1 MSADAAAG
9 APLPRLCCLEKGPN
23 GYGFHLHGE
32 KGKVGQF
39 IRLVEPG
46 SPAEKAGLL
55 AGDRLVEVNGENV
68 EKETHQQVVSRI
80 RAALN
85 AVRLL
90 VVDPETDE
98 RLQKLGVQVREELL
112 RAQDGPGQAEPP
124 AATEAQGA
132 GGENEPQAAAP
143 EPRETEKSRPEQR
156 ELRPRLCTMKKG
168 ANGYGFNLHSDKSKP
183 GQFIRAVDPDSPA
196 EASGL
201 RAQDRI
207 VEVNGVCVEGKQ
219 HGDVVSAIKAGGD
232 ETKLLVVD
240 KETDEFFKKCGV
252 IPSQEHLT
260 GPLPEPFTNGEIR
273 KVKADPLT
281 LLWLSG
287 PGLQEKGGRR
297 HGWDK
302 DGCLAWLKLPF
313 PSCSLPSSD
322 NCPQPRAEPRQWG
335 GRGLAT
341 PLQPAILVTSPAFHS
356 PPYRRG
362 HSSPQEQ
369 SFSVWAHTAWAL
381 LLPV

>member
-32 KGKVGQF
+32 KGKLGQF

-112 RAQDGPGQAEPP
+112 HAQDGPGQAEPP
-124 AATEAQGA
+124 AATEAQEA

-143 EPRETEKSRPEQR
+143 EPRETDKSRPERR

-168 ANGYGFNLHSDKSKP
+168 ANGYGFNLHSDKSRP

-207 VEVNGVCVEGKQ
+207 VEVNGVCVEGRQ

-240 KETDEFFKKCGV
+240 KETDEFFKKCRV
-252 IPSQEHLT
+252 IPSQEHLS
-260 GPLPEPFTNGEIR
+260 GPLPEPFTNGEIQKENSREALTEVASDSPRSALARSTSSDTSEELNSQDSPR
-273 KVKADPLT
+273 KQDSTA
-281 LLWLSG
+281 
-287 PGLQEKGGRR
+287 
-297 HGWDK
+297 
-302 DGCLAWLKLPF
+302 
-313 PSCSLPSSD
+313 PSSTSSSSD
-322 NCPQPRAEPRQWG
+322 P
-335 GRGLAT
+335 
-341 PLQPAILVTSPAFHS
+341 ILD
-356 PPYRRG
+356 
-362 HSSPQEQ
+362 
-369 SFSVWAHTAWAL
+369 FSVSLAVAKERAHQKRSSKRAPQMDWSKKNEL
-381 LLPV
+381 FGNL

>member
-1 MSADAAAG
+1 MAQTPQHS
-9 APLPRLCCLEKGPN
+9 
-23 GYGFHLHGE
+23 
-32 KGKVGQF
+32 
-39 IRLVEPG
+39 
-46 SPAEKAGLL
+46 LL
-55 AGDRLVEVNGENV
+55 
-68 EKETHQQVVSRI
+68 
-80 RAALN
+80 
-85 AVRLL
+85 
-90 VVDPETDE
+90 
-98 RLQKLGVQVREELL
+98 
-112 RAQDGPGQAEPP
+112 
-124 AATEAQGA
+124 
-132 GGENEPQAAAP
+132 
-143 EPRETEKSRPEQR
+143 SRPP
-156 ELRPRLCTMKKG
+156 LR
-168 ANGYGFNLHSDKSKP
+168 LHSP
-183 GQFIRAVDPDSPA
+183 R
-196 EASGL
+196 ASGL
-201 RAQDRI
+201 TS
-207 VEVNGVCVEGKQ
+207 VGLF
-219 HGDVVSAIKAGGD
+219 S
-232 ETKLLVVD
+232 LL
-240 KETDEFFKKCGV
+240 
-252 IPSQEHLT
+252 L